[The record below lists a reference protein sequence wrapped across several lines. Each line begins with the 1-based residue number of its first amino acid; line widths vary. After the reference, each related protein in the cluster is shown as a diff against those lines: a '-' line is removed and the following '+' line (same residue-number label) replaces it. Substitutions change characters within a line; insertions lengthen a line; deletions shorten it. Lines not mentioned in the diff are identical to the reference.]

1 MNRRENPMNKKLTW
15 WDYLP
20 EDVQAGLSPLTEEDF
35 WEAQACV
42 RECDVSEISDR
53 DPIEFL

>member
-1 MNRRENPMNKKLTW
+1 MDKKLTW

-20 EDVQAGLSPLTEEDF
+20 DDVQEGLAPLTEEDF
-35 WEAQACV
+35 WEAMAEA
-42 RECDVSEISDR
+42 RGCDVSEIGDR

>member
-1 MNRRENPMNKKLTW
+1 MNKKLTW